1 MKAGLDKDIIL
12 KTAADLADA
21 EGIANVTLKALAEKL
36 GVKPP
41 SLYKHINGLEE
52 LNKALML
59 YGWKSL
65 EKKVTRAAVGKS
77 KEDAIRAIFYAYRDY
92 VKEHPGVFEAMQW
105 YNMYQ
110 SEENLQATEEI
121 VAVLF
126 QVLSAYDLQEEQKVH
141 IVRMFRVFLQG
152 FLIVEIHGGFGNP
165 VSITESFDFSL
176 EILLNG
182 IENLTKEKS
191 EI

>member
-41 SLYKHINGLEE
+41 SLYKHINGVEE

-152 FLIVEIHGGFGNP
+152 FLMVEIHGGFGNP

-182 IENLTKEKS
+182 IENLTKGKS
-191 EI
+191 ET

>member
-152 FLIVEIHGGFGNP
+152 FLMVEIHGGFGNP

-182 IENLTKEKS
+182 IENLTKGKIET
-191 EI
+191 

>member
-152 FLIVEIHGGFGNP
+152 FLMVEIHGGFGNP

-182 IENLTKEKS
+182 IENLTKGNS
-191 EI
+191 ET

>member
-41 SLYKHINGLEE
+41 SLYKHINGLKE

-152 FLIVEIHGGFGNP
+152 FLMVEIHGGFGNL

-182 IENLTKEKS
+182 IENLTKGKS
-191 EI
+191 ET

>member
-152 FLIVEIHGGFGNP
+152 FLMVEIHGGFGNP

-176 EILLNG
+176 EILLNS
-182 IENLTKEKS
+182 IKNLTKEKS
-191 EI
+191 ET

>member
-110 SEENLQATEEI
+110 SEENLQATEEV

-152 FLIVEIHGGFGNP
+152 FLMVEIHGGFGNP

-182 IENLTKEKS
+182 IENLTKGKS
-191 EI
+191 ET

>member
-152 FLIVEIHGGFGNP
+152 FLMVEIHGGFGNP

>member
-41 SLYKHINGLEE
+41 SLYKHINGLED

-110 SEENLQATEEI
+110 SEENLQATEEV

-152 FLIVEIHGGFGNP
+152 FLMVEIHGGFGNP

-182 IENLTKEKS
+182 IENLTKGKS
-191 EI
+191 ET

>member
-41 SLYKHINGLEE
+41 SLYKHINGLED

-152 FLIVEIHGGFGNP
+152 FLMVEIHGGFGNP

-182 IENLTKEKS
+182 IENLTKGKS
-191 EI
+191 ET

>member
-65 EKKVTRAAVGKS
+65 EKKVMRAAVGKS

-152 FLIVEIHGGFGNP
+152 FLMVEIHGGFGNP

-182 IENLTKEKS
+182 IENLTKGKS
-191 EI
+191 ET

>member
-1 MKAGLDKDIIL
+1 MKVGLDKDIIL

-152 FLIVEIHGGFGNP
+152 FLMVEIHGGFGNP

-182 IENLTKEKS
+182 IENLTKGKS
-191 EI
+191 ET

>member
-110 SEENLQATEEI
+110 SEENLQATEEV

-152 FLIVEIHGGFGNP
+152 FLMVEIHGGFGNP
-165 VSITESFDFSL
+165 ASITESFDFSL

-182 IENLTKEKS
+182 IENLTKGKS
-191 EI
+191 ET

>member
-12 KTAADLADA
+12 KTAVDLADA

-152 FLIVEIHGGFGNP
+152 FLMVEIHGGFGNP

-182 IENLTKEKS
+182 IENLTKGKS
-191 EI
+191 ET

>member
-12 KTAADLADA
+12 KTAVDLADA

-152 FLIVEIHGGFGNP
+152 FLMVEIHGGFGNP

-182 IENLTKEKS
+182 IDNLTKGKS
-191 EI
+191 ET

>member
-41 SLYKHINGLEE
+41 SLYKHINGLED

-152 FLIVEIHGGFGNP
+152 FLMVEIHGGFGNP

-182 IENLTKEKS
+182 IDNLTKGNS
-191 EI
+191 ET

>member
-52 LNKALML
+52 LNKSLML

-152 FLIVEIHGGFGNP
+152 FLMVEIHGGFGNP

-182 IENLTKEKS
+182 IDNLTKGKS
-191 EI
+191 ET

>member
-110 SEENLQATEEI
+110 SEENLQAREEF

-152 FLIVEIHGGFGNP
+152 FLMVEIHGGFGNP

-182 IENLTKEKS
+182 IENLTKGKS
-191 EI
+191 ET

>member
-65 EKKVTRAAVGKS
+65 EKKVDVNVS
-77 KEDAIRAIFYAYRDY
+77 
-92 VKEHPGVFEAMQW
+92 
-105 YNMYQ
+105 
-110 SEENLQATEEI
+110 
-121 VAVLF
+121 
-126 QVLSAYDLQEEQKVH
+126 
-141 IVRMFRVFLQG
+141 
-152 FLIVEIHGGFGNP
+152 GG
-165 VSITESFDFSL
+165 
-176 EILLNG
+176 
-182 IENLTKEKS
+182 
-191 EI
+191 

>member
-1 MKAGLDKDIIL
+1 
-12 KTAADLADA
+12 
-21 EGIANVTLKALAEKL
+21 
-36 GVKPP
+36 
-41 SLYKHINGLEE
+41 
-52 LNKALML
+52 
-59 YGWKSL
+59 
-65 EKKVTRAAVGKS
+65 
-77 KEDAIRAIFYAYRDY
+77 
-92 VKEHPGVFEAMQW
+92 MQW

-110 SEENLQATEEI
+110 SEENLQATEEV

-152 FLIVEIHGGFGNP
+152 FLMVEIHGGFGNP

-182 IENLTKEKS
+182 IDNLTKGNS
-191 EI
+191 ET

>member
-152 FLIVEIHGGFGNP
+152 FLMVEIHGGFGNP

-182 IENLTKEKS
+182 IKNLTKGKS
-191 EI
+191 ET

>member
-1 MKAGLDKDIIL
+1 MKAGLDNDFIL

-152 FLIVEIHGGFGNP
+152 FFMVEIHGGFGNP

-182 IENLTKEKS
+182 IENLTKGKS
-191 EI
+191 ES

>member
-1 MKAGLDKDIIL
+1 MKAGLDKEVIL
-12 KTAADLADA
+12 RAAADMADA

-52 LNKALML
+52 LNEALML

-65 EKKVTRAAVGKS
+65 EKELTRAAVGKA

-92 VKEHPGVFEAMQW
+92 VKKHPGVFEAMQW
-105 YNMYQ
+105 YNMYK

-121 VAVLF
+121 VEVLF
-126 QVLSAYDLQEEQKVH
+126 QVLSAYDLKEEQKVH

-152 FLIVEIHGGFGNP
+152 FLMVEIHGGFGNP
-165 VSITESFDFSL
+165 VSISESFDFSL

-182 IENLTKEKS
+182 ILNLAS
-191 EI
+191 

>member
-41 SLYKHINGLEE
+41 SLYKHINGLED

-110 SEENLQATEEI
+110 SEENLQATEEV

-152 FLIVEIHGGFGNP
+152 FLMVEIHGGFGNP
-165 VSITESFDFSL
+165 ASITESFDFSL

-182 IENLTKEKS
+182 IENLTKGKS
-191 EI
+191 ET

>member
-41 SLYKHINGLEE
+41 SLYKHINGLED

-152 FLIVEIHGGFGNP
+152 FLMVEIHGGFGNP

-182 IENLTKEKS
+182 IDNLTKGKS
-191 EI
+191 ET

>member
-12 KTAADLADA
+12 KTAVDLADA

-110 SEENLQATEEI
+110 SEENLQATEEV

-152 FLIVEIHGGFGNP
+152 FLMVEIHGGFGNP
-165 VSITESFDFSL
+165 ASITESFDFSL

-182 IENLTKEKS
+182 IDNLTKGNS
-191 EI
+191 ET

>member
-92 VKEHPGVFEAMQW
+92 VKEHPGVFEAMQR

-152 FLIVEIHGGFGNP
+152 FLMVEIHGGFGNP

-182 IENLTKEKS
+182 IENLTKGKS
-191 EI
+191 ET

>member
-110 SEENLQATEEI
+110 SEENLQATEEV

-152 FLIVEIHGGFGNP
+152 FLMVEIHGGFGNP

-182 IENLTKEKS
+182 IDNLTKGNS
-191 EI
+191 ET

>member
-52 LNKALML
+52 LKKALML

-110 SEENLQATEEI
+110 SEENLQATEEV

-152 FLIVEIHGGFGNP
+152 FLMVEIHGGFGNLA
-165 VSITESFDFSL
+165 SITESFDFSL

-182 IENLTKEKS
+182 IDNLTKGKS
-191 EI
+191 ET

>member
-65 EKKVTRAAVGKS
+65 EKKVMRAAVGKS

-152 FLIVEIHGGFGNP
+152 FLMVEIHGGFGNP

-182 IENLTKEKS
+182 IENLTKGNS
-191 EI
+191 ET

>member
-12 KTAADLADA
+12 KTAVDLADA

-41 SLYKHINGLEE
+41 SLYKHINGLED

-152 FLIVEIHGGFGNP
+152 FLMVEIHGGFGNP

-182 IENLTKEKS
+182 IDNLTKGNS
-191 EI
+191 ET

>member
-152 FLIVEIHGGFGNP
+152 FLMVEIHGGFGNL

-182 IENLTKEKS
+182 IDNLTKGKS
-191 EI
+191 ET

>member
-12 KTAADLADA
+12 KAAADMADE
-21 EGIANVTLKALAEKL
+21 EGITNVTLKALAEKL

-41 SLYKHINGLEE
+41 SLYKHINGLKE
-52 LNKALML
+52 LNESLML

-65 EKKVTRAAVGKS
+65 EKKMTRAAVGKS

-110 SEENLQATEEI
+110 SEKNLQATEEI

-152 FLIVEIHGGFGNP
+152 FLMVEIHGGFGNP
-165 VSITESFDFSL
+165 ASITESFDFSL

-182 IENLTKEKS
+182 IENLAKEQKR
-191 EI
+191 

>member
-152 FLIVEIHGGFGNP
+152 FLMVEIHGGFGNP

-182 IENLTKEKS
+182 IDNLTKGNS
-191 EI
+191 ET

>member
-12 KTAADLADA
+12 KTAVDLADA

-110 SEENLQATEEI
+110 SEENLQATEEV

-152 FLIVEIHGGFGNP
+152 FLMVEIHGGFGNP

-182 IENLTKEKS
+182 IENLTKGKS
-191 EI
+191 ET

>member
-152 FLIVEIHGGFGNP
+152 FLMVEIHGGFGNP

-182 IENLTKEKS
+182 IDNLTKGKS
-191 EI
+191 ET

>member
-41 SLYKHINGLEE
+41 SLYKHINGLKE

-152 FLIVEIHGGFGNP
+152 FLMVEIHGGFGNP

-182 IENLTKEKS
+182 IDNLTKGKS
-191 EI
+191 ET